1 MAHQIEQFQDG
12 SAAFASARQDAWHR
26 LGTVTPDAMTAEQ
39 ALSAARL
46 GGWKV
51 RKLSLVARELT
62 DDGVSSHEV
71 ERFYATARTNPV
83 TGSTDILGVVG
94 ETYHPVQNEENC
106 EILNAISDLSGAHF
120 ETAGSLMGGRQVFV
134 TMKLPDGMLLH
145 GQDALDLY
153 IAALNSHDGS
163 TAFRLLITPVRIV
176 CANTQAMAISA
187 AKTSF
192 SIRHTE
198 TAKGRIDEAR
208 RALGLTFKYLD
219 EFQASAERMMN
230 EALTMDEFRKVC
242 DELWRP
248 ADPKKDSARTIGNS
262 VRRDGALD
270 QLFNQ
275 ATTQANIRGTRWAG
289 LQSITEYIDHV
300 APAKDAY
307 ARAVRTVS
315 GDSMRMKEQAARLL
329 MV

>member
-1 MAHQIEQFQDG
+1 MAHQIEQFSDG
-12 SAAFASARQDAWHR
+12 SAGFASARLDAWHR
-26 LGTVTPDAMTAEQ
+26 LGTVTPDAMTAAE

-46 GGWKV
+46 GGWNV
-51 RKLSLVARELT
+51 RKLILTARELT
-62 DDGVSSHEV
+62 DDGVTSHEV
-71 ERFYATARTNPV
+71 NRFYATARTNPV
-83 TGSTDILGVVG
+83 TGNTDIMGVVG

-106 EILNAISDLSGAHF
+106 EILDALVDESGAHF
-120 ETAGSLMGGRQVFV
+120 ETAGSLYGGRQVFV
-134 TMKLPDGMLLH
+134 TMKLPQGMLLN
-145 GQDALDLY
+145 GQDALDLN

-198 TAKGRIDEAR
+198 TAKGRIAEAR
-208 RALGLTFKYLD
+208 RALGLTWNYLE
-219 EFQASAERMMN
+219 EFQAQAERMMSA
-230 EALTMDEFRKVC
+230 ELTVKEFRKVI

-248 ADPKKDSARTIGNS
+248 VNGADSARTIGNS
-262 VRRDGALD
+262 VRRDAALD
-270 QLFNQ
+270 HLFGQ
-275 ATTQANIRGTRWAG
+275 ADTQKGIRGTRWAG
-289 LQSITEYIDHV
+289 LQAITEYIDHV